1 VTQADLEG
9 KIWVADLI
17 FTRCGSICPILSA
30 NMARLQTA
38 LRKRG
43 GEMPVLVSF
52 TVDPAADTPP
62 VLSEYASRFHA
73 DPEHWLFLT
82 GERAALYEL
91 IGEGFH
97 LGVAQR
103 EEGGVTDPNQL
114 ITHSDRFILIDR
126 ALRIRGY
133 YRGIEASAVPSVLR
147 DIDRLR
153 SEE

>member
-1 VTQADLEG
+1 MTQADLDG

-17 FTRCGSICPILSA
+17 FTRCGSICPVLSA

-62 VLSEYASRFHA
+62 VLSEYANRFHA
-73 DPEHWLFLT
+73 DPENWLFLT

-91 IGEGFH
+91 IGQGFH

-103 EEGGVTDPNQL
+103 EDGGVTDPNQL

-133 YRGIEASAVPSVLR
+133 YRGVESSAVPKILR